1 MIRAVI
7 DTNILVS
14 GSIKKGSPPAKVLYA
29 WRRGRFILVTSQ
41 SILNEVSRVLNYRKI
56 KTKYHLKKKDIEELL
71 FALYLASDL
80 TPDRLKVKVITQDPE
95 DNKFIACALEGRAD
109 YIVSGDE
116 HLLKIK
122 EYKGTKIITAY
133 QFLKVIK

>member
-14 GSIKKGSPPAKVLYA
+14 GSIKRGSPPARILQT
-29 WRRGRFILVTSQ
+29 GRKGKFILVTSK
-41 SILNEVSRVLNYRKI
+41 SILNEVSRVFNYRKI
-56 KTKYHLKKKDIEELL
+56 KAKYHLKKKDIEELL
-71 FALYLASDL
+71 FALYLGSDL

-95 DNKFIACALEGRAD
+95 DNKFISCTLEGHAD
-109 YIVSGDE
+109 YIVTGDE

-122 EYKGTKIITAY
+122 EHKGIKILTAY
-133 QFLKVIK
+133 KFLKTIK

>member
-14 GSIKKGSPPAKVLYA
+14 GSIKRGSPPARVLQA
-29 WRRGRFILVTSQ
+29 WRKGRFILVTSE

-56 KTKYHLKKKDIEELL
+56 KAKYYLKKKDIEELL
-71 FALYLASDL
+71 FALYLGSDL
-80 TPDRLKVKVITQDPE
+80 TPDRLKVQVITQDPE
-95 DNKFIACALEGRAD
+95 DNKFISCALEGHAD
-109 YIVSGDE
+109 YIVTGDE

-122 EYKGTKIITAY
+122 EHKGIKMVTAHE
-133 QFLKVIK
+133 FLKAIK